1 MRRTCGKRTDRCAL
15 LSDEQE
21 TVVRALERV
30 RSILGE
36 CIAGGRDA
44 AWAVERLQATLGK
57 PDVESV
63 ALKLIEFV

>member
-1 MRRTCGKRTDRCAL
+1 L

>member
-1 MRRTCGKRTDRCAL
+1 L

-36 CIAGGRDA
+36 CIAGRRDA
-44 AWAVERLQATLGK
+44 AWAMERLQATLGK
-57 PDVESV
+57 PDVES
-63 ALKLIEFV
+63 ALDRLDRRRILRLVD